1 MMNTNHA
8 IGALEEQEELV
19 WYASIGS
26 MMNPVG
32 LHSRNIYPKLSV
44 PCIIHDYERKFYAP
58 TGMATIVNKAW
69 ADDVK
74 SSAAH
79 SERMLSVV
87 LEIDER
93 EFEFIARYFPDSWK
107 HEVPEPR

>member
-58 TGMATIVNKAW
+58 TGMATIVKKDGACCHT
-69 ADDVK
+69 V
-74 SSAAH
+74 AH
-79 SERMLSVV
+79 QLTRSEMRDMETREPHSVE
-87 LEIDER
+87 LEVAI
-93 EFEFIARYFPDSWK
+93 W
-107 HEVPEPR
+107 